1 MKNDLGGMIR
11 MVKNNKKRAILIL
24 AVIIGIVSLIT
35 TVFVI
40 VLGLHSKAEGY
51 EILLNLSPMI
61 IGLITGYYLLN
72 RSYLEEWDIKL
83 EKK

>member
-1 MKNDLGGMIR
+1 MK
-11 MVKNNKKRAILIL
+11 KTNKKKGILIL
-24 AVIIGIVSLIT
+24 AVIMGIVSIIT

-40 VLGLHSKAEGY
+40 VLGVLSQAEGY

-72 RSYLEEWDIKL
+72 RSYSEE
-83 EKK
+83 

>member
-1 MKNDLGGMIR
+1 MEKT
-11 MVKNNKKRAILIL
+11 NKKKGILIL
-24 AVIIGIVSLIT
+24 AVIMCIVSILT

-40 VLGLHSKAEGY
+40 VLGVHSKAEGY

-72 RSYLEEWDIKL
+72 RSYSEE
-83 EKK
+83 